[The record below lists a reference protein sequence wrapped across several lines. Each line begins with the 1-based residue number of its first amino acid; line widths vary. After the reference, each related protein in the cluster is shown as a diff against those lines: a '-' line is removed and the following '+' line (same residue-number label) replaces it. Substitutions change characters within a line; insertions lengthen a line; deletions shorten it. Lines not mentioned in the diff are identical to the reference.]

1 MFKSIFVY
9 LVVSNYWKITG
20 KLFAFYNNL
29 LVNFERKIGLK

>member
-9 LVVSNYWKITG
+9 LLVSNYWKITD